1 MNNKILL
8 SAASLL
14 LVGNMYATPA
24 NSAIELSIGG
34 EAKLT
39 AAMDDKCFTAASATN
54 IEGIIERVG
63 ATTIATD
70 DRAANDYITSL
81 GHPDLDFVDLSVD
94 ANDGAGGAADGIP
107 DDIDENIVSDVGYAA
122 NPCGTGVDRSGID
135 WGFGKE
141 LSISASGTLA
151 NGLGVSFSDTLDLT
165 DTNAEIGKFSLTL
178 DSAVGT
184 LNFKEGGGDA
194 VGKARVAGD
203 ADYSVTGDNLGFHGS
218 KTTGHAGMG
227 ILWTAPSVGD
237 LDLYVGWSPN
247 SGGNGLDDAA
257 YDNTFSVAAVMDV
270 SGMSIGAGYAAANES
285 NSACTALAAGTYK
298 AENAEVSAYD
308 VVDQIWKGDYCGDQ
322 TLMHIAASMSVGDLG
337 LGVGYSV
344 LDTDEADKT
353 VMHIDAS
360 TSMSGYDLGVGYR
373 QTTKDYAYGTI
384 EDTQNVLSVSLG
396 TSLGDGVDFGLA
408 YSTNNV
414 DLAANT
420 GANGDS
426 SNYFAEAS
434 LTVGF

>member
-8 SAASLL
+8 SAAALL
-14 LVGNMYATPA
+14 LTGNMYATPA
-24 NSAIELSIGG
+24 NSAIDLSIGG

-39 AAMDDKCFTAASATN
+39 ALMDDKCFTEAAATD

-63 ATTIATD
+63 ATTIATSD
-70 DRAANDYITSL
+70 IAANDYITSL
-81 GHPDLDFVDLSVD
+81 GHPDLDFVVLD
-94 ANDGAGGAADGIP
+94 ADGDDEDLLP
-107 DDIDENIVSDVGYAA
+107 DDIDKNIVSDVGYAA
-122 NPCGTGVDRSGID
+122 NPCGTGTTTDRNGID
-135 WGFGKE
+135 WGFGKK
-141 LSISASGTLA
+141 LTISASGTLA
-151 NGLGVSFSDTLDLT
+151 NGLGISFSDDLNLA
-165 DTNAEIGKFSLTL
+165 DIADEQSAFALTL
-178 DSAVGT
+178 DSAVGSLT
-184 LNFKEGGGDA
+184 FKNGGGDA

-203 ADYSVTGDNLGFHGS
+203 ADVDVNGTNLGFHGS
-218 KTTGHAGMG
+218 KTADHGGMG
-227 ILWTAPSVGD
+227 ILWQAPSVGD

-247 SGGNGLDDAA
+247 SGGDGLDDAK
-257 YDNTFSVAAVMDV
+257 YENTFSVAAVMDV

-285 NSACTALAAGTYK
+285 NAACTALAAGTY
-298 AENAEVSAYD
+298 AAANAEVSAYD

-337 LGVGYSV
+337 LGVGYSI

>member
-1 MNNKILL
+1 MKGNIMDKKILL
-8 SAASLL
+8 GGAAALL

-24 NSAIELSIGG
+24 SASIDLSIGG
-34 EAKLT
+34 EVKLT
-39 AAMDDKCFTAASATN
+39 GAMSECGPAADADGVTLKALLDDINGAAIDDTSAATASAA
-54 IEGIIERVG
+54 IEAINSGITADSE
-63 ATTIATD
+63 
-70 DRAANDYITSL
+70 
-81 GHPDLDFVDLSVD
+81 DLDQTATLTTLGV
-94 ANDGAGGAADGIP
+94 AAGPCAGA
-107 DDIDENIVSDVGYAA
+107 
-122 NPCGTGVDRSGID
+122 DRSGID
-135 WGFGKE
+135 WGYGKK
-141 LSISASGTLA
+141 LTISASGTLA
-151 NGLGVSFSDTLDLT
+151 NGLGVSFSDDLNLAT
-165 DTNAEIGKFSLTL
+165 INDEEAAFALTL
-178 DSAVGT
+178 DSAVGSLT
-184 LNFKEGGGDA
+184 FKNGGGDA

-203 ADYSVTGDNLGFHGS
+203 ADVDVNGTNLGFHGS
-218 KTTGHAGMG
+218 KTTGHGGMG
-227 ILWTAPSVGD
+227 ILWQAPSVGD

-247 SGGNGLDDAA
+247 SGGDGLDTAD
-257 YDNTFSVAAVMDV
+257 YENTFSVAAIMDV
-270 SGMSIGAGYAAANES
+270 SGMSIGAGYAAASES
-285 NSACTALAAGTYK
+285 NAACAALAADTYDVT
-298 AENAEVSAYD
+298 NAEVSAYD
-308 VVDQIWKGDYCGDQ
+308 VVDQTFKGDYCGDQ

-337 LGVGYSV
+337 LGLGYSV